1 MVVRGVTSAHISYF
15 ESQSLK
21 IQAAAGTSED
31 KNSLTS
37 FEGDEEGEQLQE
49 FF

>member
-1 MVVRGVTSAHISYF
+1 MKCTISSDFIFWVTKS
-15 ESQSLK
+15 
-21 IQAAAGTSED
+21 QAAAGTSED

-37 FEGDEEGEQLQE
+37 FEGDEEGDQLQE